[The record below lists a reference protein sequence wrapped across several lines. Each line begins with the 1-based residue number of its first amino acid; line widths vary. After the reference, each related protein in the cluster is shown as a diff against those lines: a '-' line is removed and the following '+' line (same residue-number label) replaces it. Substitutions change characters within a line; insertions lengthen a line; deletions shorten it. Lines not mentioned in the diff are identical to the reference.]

1 MTRRQFQRDET
12 LRSLVDELLLIAQQ
26 RNLSALQLIDVAHE
40 LEKVGL
46 VRLADER
53 LEEELIRR
61 EAMPRRGGHRA
72 QGR

>member
-1 MTRRQFQRDET
+1 MARQFQRDEA
-12 LRSLVDELLLIAQQ
+12 LQRLIDQILLQLQQ
-26 RNLSALQLIDVAHE
+26 ANLSALQLLDVAHE

-61 EAMPRRGGHRA
+61 DAQPRRGGHKA